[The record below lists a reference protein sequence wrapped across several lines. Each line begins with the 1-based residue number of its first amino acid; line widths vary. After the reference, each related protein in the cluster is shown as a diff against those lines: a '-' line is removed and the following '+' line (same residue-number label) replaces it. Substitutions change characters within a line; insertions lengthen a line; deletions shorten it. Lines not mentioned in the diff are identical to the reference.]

1 MPVNSRDQIKYSTIV
16 NDINEI
22 NTSLNGSGEPLSFLG
37 SPNTLRK
44 IYSEIYGLRKILG
57 EPNRRKNCQ
66 KFNGN
71 DILLTG
77 TFSTSGITITGS
89 GTQFLSELSQGD
101 LIRSHIGEYREIANV
116 ISDTSAEL
124 YESFSVNVPAGTQ
137 LYRLQFLSE
146 RLEEFQNSNVS
157 LGYCNPIISVYQSF
171 PKILRLERN
180 SIVKVNKKMIVTDS
194 LLTIDFN
201 LTTNVFSSDG
211 VTPIASNSETQN
223 KHLYV
228 LLTDSGQLQAMIIPD
243 SEMAGSS
250 HSYVSN
256 PKLLIDYYSNTPQIF
271 SIQKNGYYKNN
282 KRVIATIRL
291 NSSNEIEFFYC
302 LGNGHRFKD
311 VENIP
316 IGNIFTE
323 TRWKREHPSCY
334 IPDGST
340 VTNMSTEAPVL
351 FRILS
356 TNILPNWNDR
366 FGRNIIT
373 SSGRNIRD
381 TQEDAFQGHY
391 HSIVHNPLIN
401 HNYGVQV
408 WGYGNYG
415 SHYLQGAGN
424 SINNFVTNAVNDGV
438 NGVPRIAN
446 ETRPKNFALMYQIV
460 RG

>member
-16 NDINEI
+16 NDTNEI
-22 NTSLNGSGEPLSFLG
+22 NTSLNGSGEPLSFLS

-44 IYSEIYGLRKILG
+44 IYSEIYGLRKVLG

-77 TFSTSGITITGS
+77 TFSTSGTTITGA

-101 LIRSHIGEYREIANV
+101 LIRSHLGEYREVASVSSN
-116 ISDTSAEL
+116 TTAEL
-124 YESFSVNVPAGTQ
+124 YESFSVNVPSGTQ

-146 RLEEFQNSNVS
+146 RLEEFQNNITI
-157 LGYCNPIISVYQSF
+157 LGYCNPIISVYQGSQ
-171 PKILRLERN
+171 KVLRLERN
-180 SIVKVNKKMIVTDS
+180 SVVKVNNKMIITNS

-201 LTTNVFSSDG
+201 LTTHIFSSDG
-211 VTPIASNSETQN
+211 TNPIASNAETQN
-223 KHLYV
+223 KHLYI
-228 LLTDSGQLQAMIIPD
+228 LLTELGQLQAMIIPD
-243 SEMAGSS
+243 IEMAGSS
-250 HSYVSN
+250 HSYLSN
-256 PKLLIDYYSNTPQIF
+256 PKLLTDYYSNTPQIF

-282 KRVIATIRL
+282 KRIIATIRL
-291 NSSNEIEFFYC
+291 NASNEIEFFYS

-311 VENIP
+311 VENIQ

-323 TRWKREHPSCY
+323 TRWKREHPACY

-356 TNILPNWNDR
+356 TNILPDWDDR
-366 FGRNIIT
+366 FGRNIIL

-381 TQEDAFQGHY
+381 IQEDAFQGHF

-401 HNYGVQV
+401 HAFGSTI

-424 SINNFVTNAVNDGV
+424 NLNNYVINPYSDGL
-438 NGVPRIAN
+438 NGTPRTAG